1 MRELQSRGMGVRRFS
16 VCSMALALM
25 LAGLPLRAGQIEKDS
40 KLAARI
46 EGKKRILI
54 LTPEG
59 EKSVRWPVV
68 RDEGIA
74 SRETE
79 RGEELVKGSVNPLIF
94 IPWSD
99 VRTIKV
105 RKNAGALGALV
116 GAVVAGASVAAVA
129 AGLSEGDA
137 SLGELLLAGL
147 IFSPLGGLPG
157 FFLGSLVPH
166 WKTVYSA
173 PAGPRPVPR
182 IALAPTP
189 RGGMA
194 LTVSLSF

>member
-1 MRELQSRGMGVRRFS
+1 MRECQIRRMGIRRFS
-16 VCSMALALM
+16 VCSIALSLL
-25 LAGLPLRAGQIEKDS
+25 LAGLPLGAGQIEKDS
-40 KLAARI
+40 KLAAKI

-59 EKSVRWPVV
+59 EKSMLWPVV
-68 RDEGIA
+68 LGEGIA

-79 RGEELVKGSVNPLIF
+79 RGEELAKGGANRSIL

-105 RKNAGALGALV
+105 RRNAGALGALV
-116 GAVVAGASVAAVA
+116 GAVVVGASVAAIG

-137 SLGELLLAGL
+137 GLGEVLLAGL
-147 IFSPLGGLPG
+147 IFSPLGALPG

-182 IALAPTP
+182 ISLAPTV